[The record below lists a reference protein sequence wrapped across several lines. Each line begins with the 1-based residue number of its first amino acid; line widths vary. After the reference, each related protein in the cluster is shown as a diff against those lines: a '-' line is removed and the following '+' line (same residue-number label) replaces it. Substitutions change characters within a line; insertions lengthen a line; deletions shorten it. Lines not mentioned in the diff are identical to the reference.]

1 MNSRPFLPAMC
12 VPALVIVGRHDFIQ
26 TVDMATAIANGI
38 PGARLA
44 IFERSGHFP
53 WIEER
58 ARFHD
63 VVRDFV
69 TALAW

>member
-1 MNSRPFLPAMC
+1 MNSRPFLPATH
-12 VPALVIVGRHDFIQ
+12 VPALVVGRHDFIQ
-26 TVDMATAIANGI
+26 TVDMAAAIANGI

-53 WIEER
+53 GIVER

-63 VVRDFV
+63 VVRAFV
-69 TALAW
+69 TALAP